1 MEIVDNIVFLPFE
14 STLVLKIIGLVV
26 LLFLSA
32 MMSASETS
40 FFSLS
45 PNDIEKLRK
54 KNTSAANAA
63 LTHLSQ
69 QDYLLA
75 TILIGNNLVNICA
88 VVAANSII
96 DSMVTFADV
105 GGALEFVVKTVIVT
119 FLLLLFG
126 EIMPKV
132 FAT

>member
-1 MEIVDNIVFLPFE
+1 MDIVDNIIFLPFD
-14 STLVLKIIGLVV
+14 STLVLKIVGLVV
-26 LLFLSA
+26 LLFCSA

-54 KNTSAANAA
+54 KNTSATNAA
-63 LTHLSQ
+63 LNHLSQ

-88 VVAANSII
+88 VITANSII
-96 DSMVTFADV
+96 DSMVMFPEQ
-105 GGALEFVVKTVIVT
+105 GGAIEFIIK
-119 FLLLLFG
+119 
-126 EIMPKV
+126 P
-132 FAT
+132 